1 MARLRDE
8 EWLAHAKRVH
18 VGSTNR
24 VQHRRE
30 SRKNLVVGNDADRW
44 WAWCQSC
51 KAGAVVKKEHAL
63 LVQREVKGSRDLTLP
78 NDMRRIDELHG
89 YEVDTVFGLLARK
102 GMDRMYLPADL
113 RWSESRH
120 RLMVPTDRPGE
131 WMGRDTSEKS
141 PQKWLTYNGQ
151 HYVTVRRAKRFGVAV
166 MTEDLFSAHKVA
178 WAAEHYGLELGVFC
192 SLGTTM
198 HDALLAHLLLADCVL
213 VSSFYDGD
221 EAGWRGAHTNWKRLQ
236 AMSMDDP
243 APHPLQCAPS
253 GLDPKD
259 MRVSEIQLHLKHLI
273 ERANDRRLSDSPR
286 AAG

>member
-24 VQHRRE
+24 VQHGRE

-78 NDMRRIDELHG
+78 NDMRSIDALHG

-141 PQKWLTYNGQ
+141 MQKWLTYHGQ
-151 HYVTVRRAKRFGVAV
+151 HYVVVRPASRFSVAV
-166 MTEDLFSAHKVA
+166 LTEDLFSAHKVA
-178 WAAEHYGLELGVFC
+178 WAAEHQSLPVGVYC
-192 SLGTTM
+192 TLGTVM
-198 HDALLAHLLLADCVL
+198 HDALLAHLMCAGVAV

-221 EAGWRGAHTNWKRLQ
+221 DAGHKGCVRNALRLRALGMQ
-236 AMSMDDP
+236 DP
-243 APHPLQCAPS
+243 AQPDDQCAPWE
-253 GLDPKD
+253 LDPKD
-259 MRVSEIQLHLKHLI
+259 MRVSAIQLHLTHLL
-273 ERANDRRLSDSPR
+273 RRSDDRRLPDSPR
-286 AAG
+286 PAG